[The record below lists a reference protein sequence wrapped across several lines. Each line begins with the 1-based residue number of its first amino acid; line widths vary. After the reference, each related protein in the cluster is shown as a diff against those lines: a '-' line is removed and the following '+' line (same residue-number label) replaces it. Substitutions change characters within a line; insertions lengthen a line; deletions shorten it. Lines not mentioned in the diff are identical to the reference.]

1 MSYSITTV
9 LQQDF
14 ANHLFLE
21 EKSPATIEKYT
32 RDVRTFKE
40 YIQNRP
46 LDKIVVLDYKNYLVD
61 HYAIASANS
70 MIASVN
76 SFFRFCGWYELIIKP
91 FRVQRQMFCTEEKE
105 LTKQEYMRLVSTA
118 ESRGDWRIALIL
130 QTICGTGIRVSEL
143 SYITVETVQKGEAHV
158 NCKGKTRR
166 IFFVPELRRKLLA
179 YIKEH
184 RLVTGCVFVTKHGR
198 PMSRIDIWR
207 KMKSLCGM
215 AKVSET
221 KVFPHNLRHLFARV
235 FYSIEKDIVM
245 LADLLGHSNI
255 NTTRIYT
262 VTTGEHHRCKMKMM
276 GLVIPNKKTEI
287 SPGRAHVT

>member
-1 MSYSITTV
+1 MSYSITSV
-9 LQQDF
+9 LQKEF
-14 ANHLFLE
+14 ATHLFLE

-40 YIQNRP
+40 YVQDRP
-46 LDKIVVLDYKNYLVD
+46 LDKIVVLDYKSYLLE

-70 MIASVN
+70 MIAAVN
-76 SFFRFCGWYELIIKP
+76 SFFRFCGWHELIVKP

-105 LTKQEYMRLVSTA
+105 LTKQEYMRLVATA
-118 ESRGDWRIALIL
+118 EGRGDKRIALIL

-143 SYITVETVQKGEAHV
+143 SHITVEAVRRGEAQV

-166 IFFVPELRRKLLA
+166 IFIVPELRKKLSV
-179 YIKEH
+179 YIKE
-184 RLVTGCVFVTKHGR
+184 RGLVAGCVFITKKGR
-198 PMSRIDIWR
+198 PMSRIQIWR
-207 KMKSLCGM
+207 SMKSLCIS

-235 FYSIEKDIVM
+235 FYSTEKDIVM

-262 VTTGEHHRCKMKMM
+262 ITTGERHKSKMRMM

-287 SPGRAHVT
+287 SPGRVNPT

>member
-1 MSYSITTV
+1 MTHIITDQM
-9 LQQDF
+9 LNEF
-14 ANHLFLE
+14 ANYLRLE

-40 YIQNRP
+40 YVQDRP
-46 LDKIVVLDYKNYLVD
+46 LDKIVVLDYKSYLLE

-70 MIASVN
+70 MIAAVN
-76 SFFRFCGWYELIIKP
+76 SFFRFCGWHELIVKP

-105 LTKQEYMRLVSTA
+105 LTKQEYMRLVATA
-118 ESRGDWRIALIL
+118 EGRGDRRIALIL

-143 SYITVETVQKGEAHV
+143 SYITVEVVRRGEAQV

-179 YIKEH
+179 YVKEQGL
-184 RLVTGCVFVTKHGR
+184 RTGCVFVTKKGK
-198 PMSRIDIWR
+198 PMSRIHIWR
-207 KMKSLCGM
+207 NMKALCHA

-262 VTTGEHHRCKMKMM
+262 VTAGGRHKCKMKMM

-287 SPGRAHVT
+287 SPGCANAT